1 MSEVYV
7 ESQIHENNHNYT
19 MMNDEINN
27 NNNKLLLDTIIGIF
41 GGIILLNLLL
51 ILSYLYNTVS
61 IKSLCNRPIRKQ
73 GKLVLLGEMSHK
85 ISHDII
91 DELEK
96 NKK

>member
-1 MSEVYV
+1 MSDVYV

-27 NNNKLLLDTIIGIF
+27 NNKLLLDTIIGIF
-41 GGIILLNLLL
+41 GGIILLNLL
-51 ILSYLYNTVS
+51 IAIYHFRES

-73 GKLVLLGEMSHK
+73 GKMVLLGEMSHK
-85 ISHDII
+85 ISDDII